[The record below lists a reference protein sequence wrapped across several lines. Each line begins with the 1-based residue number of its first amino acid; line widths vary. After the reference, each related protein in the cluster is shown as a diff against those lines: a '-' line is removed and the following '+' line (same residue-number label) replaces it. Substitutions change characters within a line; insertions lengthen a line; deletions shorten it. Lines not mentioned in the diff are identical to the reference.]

1 MRLPALLC
9 AAALALAG
17 CGASEPTATAGT
29 AIPPAATAAAPS
41 SASTA
46 APATQ
51 EVPAMTSYAQQ
62 AIAMHAQA
70 FNVDP
75 ATVTLISAEEVE
87 WTSSALGCA
96 KPDMMYMTV
105 MTPGFR
111 VVVEQ
116 GGQQYAYHAGRD
128 GAFFL
133 CESPQK

>member
-1 MRLPALLC
+1 MRLTALLC
-9 AAALALAG
+9 VVAIALAG
-17 CGASEPTATAGT
+17 CGASEPTTTTGT

-51 EVPAMTSYAQQ
+51 EVPAMGTHAQQ
-62 AIAMHAQA
+62 VIAKHAQD

-75 ATVTLISAEEVE
+75 ATITLVSDEEVE
-87 WTSSALGCA
+87 WTSSALGCP

-105 MTPGFR
+105 ITPGFR

-116 GGQQYAYHAGRD
+116 GGQQYSYHAGGD

-133 CESPQK
+133 CESPQE